1 MPLFDPASTSALPAP
16 YWFVELFK
24 TLGFALHLIPMGVM
38 LVGLPCCVLFW
49 LFGGVNSRR
58 LAQRLFQQF
67 PIFVALC
74 INFGIVP
81 LLFVQL
87 AYSKAFYSSTIIVA
101 AHWLGFLPILF
112 LAYCACYFCAN
123 GAKKEKKWSTL
134 FFACFAILC
143 FYAIGAI
150 FSSVW
155 TFFERPCLLWRT
167 MSSSS
172 RVIDALGGLT
182 LGGLGTA
189 SGLGV
194 FWRDPIIYVRFAGV
208 VGLAF
213 YAFAFWIVFDAFC
226 VYGGPRKLT
235 DEEELALLEAEE
247 TATDDSG
254 KSRKRKRMR
263 APIQENPD
271 VYPYWA
277 LSAACCL
284 VFLGALVAF
293 PALGDYLVNKL
304 SAETVFSARENWNPV
319 LWKVLFYGTFS
330 FLVLPLVFLILGKL
344 RKISGKALA
353 LSMVVCELGLVGFYA
368 TLRQTIQNL
377 QLEPY
382 FNAKAADDSSAVQWS
397 PILAFLGVFVVTIFI
412 VGLIVSLTAKTRTR
426 LPGDGKKTK
435 PAKKEKKSATNKK
448 KAKSAKE
455 EDTAKNGEKPT
466 SIPQKQKESRTSAS
480 SNASKLTLGTSSYSE
495 VGARKPGAPGGGN
508 VNKSGIRRM

>member
-1 MPLFDPASTSALPAP
+1 MPLFDPASASVLPAP
-16 YWFVELFK
+16 YWFVQFFK
-24 TLGFALHLIPMGVM
+24 TLGFALHLIPLGVL

-67 PIFVALC
+67 PIFVAFC
-74 INFGIVP
+74 INLGIVP

-87 AYSKAFYSSTIIVA
+87 AYSKAFYSSTIVVA

-112 LAYCACYFCAN
+112 LAYCACYFCAR
-123 GAKKEKKWSTL
+123 GARKEKKWSTL
-134 FFACFAILC
+134 FFACFATLS
-143 FYAIGAI
+143 FYAVGAV

-155 TFFERPCLLWRT
+155 TLFERPYLLWPT
-167 MSSSS
+167 LNSSAHT
-172 RVIDALGGLT
+172 INALGGLT
-182 LGGLGTA
+182 LGGLGSA
-189 SGLGV
+189 SGLGL

-208 VGLAF
+208 LGLAF
-213 YAFAFWIVFDAFC
+213 YAFAFWIVFDAFHLYC
-226 VYGGPRKLT
+226 GPRKLT

-247 TATDDSG
+247 AATDENG

-293 PALGDYLVNKL
+293 PALGVYLVNKL
-304 SAETVFSARENWNPV
+304 RVETVLSVRENWNPV

-330 FLVLPLVFLILGKL
+330 FLVLPFIFLILGKL
-344 RKISGKALA
+344 RKISGKTSASAL
-353 LSMVVCELGLVGFYA
+353 VVCELSLVGFYA

-382 FNAKAADDSSAVQWS
+382 FNAKVADDPASVQWS
-397 PILAFLGVFVVTIFI
+397 PIWAFLGVLVVTVFVVA
-412 VGLIVSLTAKTRTR
+412 LILFLTSKTRTPLR
-426 LPGDGKKTK
+426 GEGKKTK
-435 PAKKEKKSATNKK
+435 PVKKEKKSTPKK

-455 EDTAKNGEKPT
+455 EVAKDGAKPAST
-466 SIPQKQKESRTSAS
+466 PHKQKESKTAPH
-480 SNASKLTLGTSSYSE
+480 SNASKLTLGTSPYSE
-495 VGARKPGAPGGGN
+495 VGARKSGGLGGGN
-508 VNKSGIRRM
+508 GNKSGIRRM